1 MLGQFRIFI
10 FLFAI
15 THLLY
20 KSLSSRNWVCPRC
33 NRSNI
38 ERLPDPAYASRSVS
52 EVNVFET
59 EGFLISLEVI
69 SAQPSQ
75 SEAPVS
81 ERRANWDGAEGASRL
96 ESDDTTS
103 VVASHYSSASG
114 TSTSSQNILDVDAG
128 SAYFRC
134 VPSNASVCV
143 LFVFGFALV
152 CGCLFG

>member
-20 KSLSSRNWVCPRC
+20 EFLSSRNWVCPRC
-33 NRSNI
+33 NRPNI

-59 EGFLISLEVI
+59 EGFFISLEVI

-81 ERRANWDGAEGASRL
+81 ERRANWDGAEGANRL

-114 TSTSSQNILDVDAG
+114 ASTSSQKFWMSMLARHIFA
-128 SAYFRC
+128 
-134 VPSNASVCV
+134 VCLPML